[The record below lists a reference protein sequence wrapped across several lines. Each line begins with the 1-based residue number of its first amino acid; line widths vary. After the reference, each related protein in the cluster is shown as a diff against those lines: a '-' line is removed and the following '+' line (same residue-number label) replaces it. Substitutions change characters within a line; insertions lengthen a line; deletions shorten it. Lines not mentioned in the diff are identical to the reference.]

1 MHCNTTGQLQLSD
14 HFAAR
19 LYMLSSAEGGR
30 EKPITTGFA
39 ELAYIATWTLASRIE
54 LGDRPMAMPG
64 ELIDRAELILR
75 KPMVIREGQRFV
87 IREKGRTIISGII
100 TEVLGE
106 SGREIRGFNYL
117 PTKRM
122 VVESNLSVIRRKR
135 TQRCNKPPAT

>member
-1 MHCNTTGQLQLSD
+1 MCFNTTGRLHLSD

-39 ELAYIATWTLASRIE
+39 ELTYIATWTLTARIE

-64 ELIDRAELILR
+64 ELLDRAELILR

-87 IREKGRTIISGII
+87 IREKGQTIISGII
-100 TEVLGE
+100 TEVLGD
-106 SGREIRGFNYL
+106 SGREIRGFNYM
-117 PTKRM
+117 PTRRM
-122 VVESNLSVIRRKR
+122 VVESNLSVVRRKKM
-135 TQRCNKPPAT
+135 QKSSKPPAA